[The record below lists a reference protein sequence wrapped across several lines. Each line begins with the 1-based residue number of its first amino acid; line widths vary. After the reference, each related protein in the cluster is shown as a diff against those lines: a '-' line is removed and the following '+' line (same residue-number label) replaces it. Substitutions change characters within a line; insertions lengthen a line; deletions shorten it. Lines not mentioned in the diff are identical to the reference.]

1 MATHQEKYRIGDTG
15 LHDIRNR
22 NETRVVKALHQ
33 WLEEPDTPPLN
44 SRQLQD
50 VYALALNLLPA
61 RYAQRGTIVVHE
73 PVRMDDIFKAIRTAC
88 GTVLNNPKV

>member
-1 MATHQEKYRIGDTG
+1 MAAHQEKYRLGDTS
-15 LHDIRNR
+15 LYDIRNR

-33 WLEEPDTPPLN
+33 WLGEPDTPSLN
-44 SRQLQD
+44 PRQLQD

-73 PVRMDDIFKAIRTAC
+73 PVRTDDILKAIRTAC
-88 GTVLNNPKV
+88 GTVLSNPKA